1 MSALLRFLARPVLFF
16 YAVPWLMLL
25 LVAGTLAQR
34 ELGLYRA
41 EQTYFSSLLLWVGPE
56 GWQIPLPGGLAVLGV
71 ITLNLLAKLFL
82 QKQWRGKIGTSLT
95 HVSMVVLLLGGA
107 VTALTREE
115 GFMELAPAATGT
127 SVEDYHAREFV
138 ISANGMPS
146 QRMNFADLHP
156 GLHIPNLPF
165 SLAITETCR
174 HCSLQR
180 AEPKQNGNRQP
191 MQLRPEPLLPQD
203 EANLAGVTFSITGLD
218 AGQDGTYIAFKPLQ
232 TMPEVTTS
240 DGRRYRF
247 SLQRVSRPLPFS
259 IRLDHFEQ
267 RMHPGT
273 RLPQAYRS
281 DVTITDGAA
290 HWQTSISMNEPLRYR
305 GYTLYQ
311 ASFVENQEST
321 NSVLTVV
328 RDRGQIFP
336 YLAIACACIGMLIH
350 LVTLAR
356 RRQRQPA

>member
-1 MSALLRFLARPVLFF
+1 
-16 YAVPWLMLL
+16 
-25 LVAGTLAQR
+25 
-34 ELGLYRA
+34 
-41 EQTYFSSLLLWVGPE
+41 
-56 GWQIPLPGGLAVLGV
+56 
-71 ITLNLLAKLFL
+71 
-82 QKQWRGKIGTSLT
+82 
-95 HVSMVVLLLGGA
+95 
-107 VTALTREE
+107 
-115 GFMELAPAATGT
+115 
-127 SVEDYHAREFV
+127 
-138 ISANGMPS
+138 
-146 QRMNFADLHP
+146 
-156 GLHIPNLPF
+156 
-165 SLAITETCR
+165 
-174 HCSLQR
+174 
-180 AEPKQNGNRQP
+180 
-191 MQLRPEPLLPQD
+191 MQLRPEPLLLQD
-203 EANLAGVTFSITGLD
+203 EDNLAGVTFSITGLD
-218 AGQDGTYIAFKPLQ
+218 AAQDGTYITFKPLQ
-232 TMPEVTTS
+232 TMPEVTAA

-356 RRQRQPA
+356 RRRRQPA